1 MLDSYI
7 ETRSGIIFHFL
18 DPKPE
23 EIKIEDIAYALANQC
38 RFNGH
43 CSRFYSVAE
52 HSVLVASLVEPK
64 DRLAALLHDASEAYL
79 SDIPSP
85 IKQFLPDYAKMED
98 TVQSAINTKF
108 LRNGEPY
115 KYEVDWKAIKQAD
128 RQQLSTEAHYL
139 LTSGG
144 KEWSMWGDQRPEPLD
159 GKSPLCLWPSDAF
172 GLFMRAFE
180 SLMALEDDEPK
191 IILEV

>member
-1 MLDSYI
+1 MTMDAYI

-18 DPKPE
+18 DPQPE

-43 CSRFYSVAE
+43 CNRFYSVAE
-52 HSVLVASLVEPK
+52 HSVLVAALVEQE

-85 IKQFLPDYAKMED
+85 IKQFLPDYKRMEEK
-98 TVQSAINTKF
+98 VQTAIESKF
-108 LRNGEPY
+108 LSQGYIQNFQS
-115 KYEVDWKAIKQAD
+115 IKTAD

-139 LTSGG
+139 LQSEG
-144 KEWSMWGDQRPEPLD
+144 KEWTMWNGQRPEPLN
-159 GKSPLCLWPSDAF
+159 GKSPMCLTPKDAF
-172 GLFMRAFE
+172 GLFMTAYENLTGTEKR
-180 SLMALEDDEPK
+180 
-191 IILEV
+191 IILA